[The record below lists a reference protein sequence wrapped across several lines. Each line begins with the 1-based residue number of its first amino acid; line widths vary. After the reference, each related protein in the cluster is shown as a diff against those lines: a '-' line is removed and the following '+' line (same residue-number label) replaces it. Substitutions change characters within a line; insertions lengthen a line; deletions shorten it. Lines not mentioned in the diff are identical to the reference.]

1 MITPSQPAPPTRPPE
16 AQLWLTLDRV
26 YTILNR
32 TVTGQVSAQGLT
44 APQYRVLRQLG
55 EGGRSGS
62 ELAQKLGVTPGNLT
76 GILDRL
82 EEGGLLSRERAST
95 DRRSLR
101 LSITPAGETLMARA
115 IPAMQSHLR
124 SLFAPL
130 DAAEIAQVQS
140 LLERLETH
148 LLAPEMTA

>member
-1 MITPSQPAPPTRPPE
+1 MPSQTAPPLRPPE
-16 AQLWLTLDRV
+16 VQLWLTLDRV
-26 YTILNR
+26 HTVLGR
-32 TVTGQVSAQGLT
+32 AVTGYVTTLGLT

-82 EEGGLLSRERAST
+82 EGEGLLRRERALT

-101 LSITPAGETLMARA
+101 LCITPAGEALMSRA
-115 IPAMQSHLR
+115 IPAMQSHLK

-130 DAAEIAQVQS
+130 GAAEVAQVQG
-140 LLERLETH
+140 LLERLEAH
-148 LLAPEMTA
+148 LLSPEIPA